1 MPLVRGAVIVPGEA
15 AEQSFGIAADTRPM
29 VGHADLR
36 PLAMTRAPERH
47 RTAVRILDDAG
58 VRLEQPVAHHHAGR
72 LGVEPP
78 QQRAQPGLQFD
89 EVERLGQVVV
99 RAAVQSF
106 HDVVHLRERGQ
117 HQRGCSDAGA
127 AQGANQIQPVAVG
140 QPAVDDQRVMLLPYP
155 IGTPLK
161 RR

>member
-1 MPLVRGAVIVPGEA
+1 M
-15 AEQSFGIAADTRPM
+15 
-29 VGHADLR
+29 
-36 PLAMTRAPERH
+36 AMTRAPERH
-47 RTAVRILDDAG
+47 RTAVWILDDAG

-78 QQRAQPGLQFD
+78 QQRAQPGLQFN

-99 RAAVQSF
+99 HAAVQPF

-117 HQRGCSDAGA
+117 HQRRCSDAGA

-155 IGTPLK
+155 IMTPLK

>member
-1 MPLVRGAVIVPGEA
+1 MMPECGLSSQSPTITLAVWALP
-15 AEQSFGIAADTRPM
+15 P
-29 VGHADLR
+29 
-36 PLAMTRAPERH
+36 
-47 RTAVRILDDAG
+47 
-58 VRLEQPVAHHHAGR
+58 
-72 LGVEPP
+72 PP

-89 EVERLGQVVV
+89 EAERLGQVVV
-99 RAAVQSF
+99 HAAVQPF